1 MTATEIIDV
10 WMIEILGDGTGN
22 RHRRY
27 LVAGREREAA
37 VAALRNYIGS
47 DPLVTSSTKLE
58 EQAAAVC
65 KLAAG
70 DVRQI

>member
-1 MTATEIIDV
+1 MTETESIDV

-27 LVAGREREAA
+27 LVAAREREAA
-37 VAALRNYIGS
+37 VAALRNYTGS

-58 EQAAAVC
+58 EKAAAVC
-65 KLAAG
+65 TIA
-70 DVRQI
+70 DDEVRAI